1 MKQVSHGFTLIE
13 LLVVIFIIAVV
24 VSAAT
29 IALGDNQAKRLEQK
43 SQQLAAIIDLAKE
56 QSIFNSEE
64 LGIVFT
70 KDSYSFY
77 RLTTQ
82 QQKDG
87 KEITVWQSIENDKL
101 LSKRTLP
108 DGLEFE
114 LFLEGIKVN
123 YSKKE
128 KIKPQVFIL
137 SDGSITPFHA
147 RITDNIDHSHTL
159 KVAENGEFEFNA
171 VY

>member
-1 MKQVSHGFTLIE
+1 MYKANRGFTLIE

-24 VSAAT
+24 VSAAS

-70 KDSYSFY
+70 KDTYSFY

-82 QQKDG
+82 QIKG
-87 KEITVWQSIENDKL
+87 KEETVWEPIENDKIL
-101 LSKRTLP
+101 NKRTLP
-108 DGLEFE
+108 EGLEFE
-114 LFLEGIKVN
+114 LFLEGIKVA

-128 KIKPQVFIL
+128 KVKPQVFIL
-137 SDGSITPFHA
+137 SDGSITPFHVK
-147 RITDNIDHSHTL
+147 ITDNIDHSHTL